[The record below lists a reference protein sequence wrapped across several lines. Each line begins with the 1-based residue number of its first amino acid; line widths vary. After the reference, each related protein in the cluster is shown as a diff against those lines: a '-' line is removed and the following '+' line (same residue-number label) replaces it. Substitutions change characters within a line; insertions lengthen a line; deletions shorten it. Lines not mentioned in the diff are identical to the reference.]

1 MFSSRYSGLIHCKK
15 CGKNFKT
22 KKERGV
28 IKYLCAGYDRYGKE
42 FCEREIIKESI
53 LDELVEL
60 HFRSDLRTYEAK
72 DYIIRIDIFENNKW
86 EILYKDGSKTVRGR
100 NNYII

>member
-1 MFSSRYSGLIHCKK
+1 MLHSRYSGLINCKK

-42 FCEREIIKESI
+42 FCEREIIKEFY
-53 LDELVEL
+53 LDELIEL
-60 HFRSDLRTYEAK
+60 HFKEKINNIDLSSK
-72 DYIIRIDIFENNKW
+72 VLSIDIYDNNKW
-86 EILYKDGSKTVRGR
+86 EIVYADGTKTVRAR
-100 NNYII
+100 NLLII